1 MPLMLLF
8 LVLSLTVIFVPCKR
22 SAGFFSGVQHLYVH
36 NLSLMKKKE
45 KHKKNKETEEK
56 KVDKKITYCHVYQ
69 CGFEKARQYL
79 CVDGF

>member
-1 MPLMLLF
+1 
-8 LVLSLTVIFVPCKR
+8 
-22 SAGFFSGVQHLYVH
+22 
-36 NLSLMKKKE
+36 MKKKE

>member
-1 MPLMLLF
+1 
-8 LVLSLTVIFVPCKR
+8 
-22 SAGFFSGVQHLYVH
+22 
-36 NLSLMKKKE
+36 MKKKE

-79 CVDGF
+79 CVDGFWKKKRKKKKNKQIVCFVEVCG